1 MSPRL
6 EHANLYV
13 SDIDEM
19 VSFLQT
25 AIPEFKVRHDETG
38 SDGDRW
44 VHIGTDSSYI
54 ALNQATEKPSGDWAP
69 YSGKPGVNH
78 LGYAVESVDQVR
90 RRLLAAGYQESSVD
104 NNHPFRRRVYFYDSE
119 GRDWEFVEYLSNEM
133 NERNDY
139 SLPDS

>member
-1 MSPRL
+1 MGVKL
-6 EHANLYV
+6 EHANLHV

-19 VSFLQT
+19 VNFLQ
-25 AIPEFKVRHDETG
+25 AAMPEFKVRHDETD

-44 VHIGTDSSYI
+44 VYIGTDSTYI
-54 ALNQATEKPSGDWAP
+54 ALNQATEELSGDWVP

-78 LGYAVESVDQVR
+78 LGYTVESVDQVR
-90 RRLLAAGYQESSVD
+90 RRLLAAGYQESSVG
-104 NNHPFRRRVYFYDSE
+104 NNHLFRRRVYFYDSE
-119 GRDWEFVEYLSNEM
+119 GRDWEFVEYLSDEM